1 MGNALNAVIQVLK
14 DAGEPLHYKEIAR
27 RVLDSHLWTTSG
39 KTPEATV
46 SAQLTIHIKKHGK
59 NAKIHRVGPGTF
71 SLNGAPPASETNC
84 SASAPTAANTS
95 NVGQLSFTDAAREEL
110 DVETGVGAGRFR
122 RLRVTIPLV
131 TFLRR
136 PCSDN

>member
-39 KTPEATV
+39 KTPEPTV

-59 NAKIHRVGPGTF
+59 NSKIHRVGPGTF
-71 SLNGAPPASETNC
+71 SLNG
-84 SASAPTAANTS
+84 SATTPTATS
-95 NVGQLSFTDAAREEL
+95 TPAVVPATVAASSTGQLSFTDAVARSGSC
-110 DVETGVGAGRFR
+110 DCRNPDIAKRS
-122 RLRVTIPLV
+122 
-131 TFLRR
+131 
-136 PCSDN
+136 CK